1 MRVSRTCSDSV
12 SYYIAVLFLF
22 FNPTNTAE
30 EENSTPIKLVPPEIS
45 YERDELLKLAER
57 PLSKTLP
64 DSWLSIAKKHPRIV
78 KREGPT
84 ANLIAKEVR
93 ALKKQEEKTLVTKKI

>member
-1 MRVSRTCSDSV
+1 MLWRLLD
-12 SYYIAVLFLF
+12 VLYCKY
-22 FNPTNTAE
+22 TAAMKTHTIS
-30 EENSTPIKLVPPEIS
+30 NVKRALSTVCCKIKIFIEIF
-45 YERDELLKLAER
+45 
-57 PLSKTLP
+57 PFSKTLP